1 MVKFKLSKQTL
12 TALWGNFLEWCV
24 DFAMNRFLT
33 CTNHNC
39 NLILST
45 LANLDQFK
53 IKSIVHQNTATPLVL
68 QIKNPGH
75 SRYFHS
81 LIFNRI
87 LHLIYPT
94 LLALGCK
101 LGCEGVVKLFGHFFM
116 LSLHFFVWALTA
128 WNFYRLFFWFTTD
141 KQVCSWFFIFE
152 THWFG

>member
-1 MVKFKLSKQTL
+1 
-12 TALWGNFLEWCV
+12 
-24 DFAMNRFLT
+24 MNRFLT

-68 QIKNPGH
+68 QIINSGY
-75 SRYFHS
+75 SRCFHK
-81 LIFNRI
+81 LIFHRI

-101 LGCEGVVKLFGHFFM
+101 LGCEGVVKLFYAVFALFRMGFNCMKFLPTFLLIHHRQTGM
-116 LSLHFFVWALTA
+116 LLIIYF
-128 WNFYRLFFWFTTD
+128 
-141 KQVCSWFFIFE
+141 
-152 THWFG
+152 